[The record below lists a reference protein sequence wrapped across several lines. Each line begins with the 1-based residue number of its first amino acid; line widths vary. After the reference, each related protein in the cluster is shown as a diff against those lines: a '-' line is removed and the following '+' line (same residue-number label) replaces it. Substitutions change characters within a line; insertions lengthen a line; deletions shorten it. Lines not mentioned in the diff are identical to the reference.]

1 MTTRITVNTR
11 PGNRVVVD
19 SPQRDQAVTVKMVG
33 TSALGAG
40 GADKLVQLVDVD
52 ATSVDNNETVV
63 WDEIEGKFVIKELP
77 VVNGGTF

>member
-1 MTTRITVNTR
+1 MATRITVNTR

-19 SPQRDQAVTVKMVG
+19 SPQRGQAVTVKMVG

-40 GADKLVQLVDVD
+40 GADRLVQLVDVD

-63 WDEIEGKFVIKELP
+63 WDEVEGKFVIKELP

>member
-1 MTTRITVNTR
+1 MATRITVNTR

-40 GADKLVQLVDVD
+40 GADRLVQLVDVD

-63 WDEIEGKFVIKELP
+63 WDEVEGKFVIKELP

>member
-1 MTTRITVNTR
+1 MGNRITVSTR
-11 PGNRVVVD
+11 PGNRVAVD

-33 TSALGAG
+33 TSALGVG
-40 GADKLVQLVDVD
+40 GADRLIELLDVD

-77 VVNGGTF
+77 IVNGGDF